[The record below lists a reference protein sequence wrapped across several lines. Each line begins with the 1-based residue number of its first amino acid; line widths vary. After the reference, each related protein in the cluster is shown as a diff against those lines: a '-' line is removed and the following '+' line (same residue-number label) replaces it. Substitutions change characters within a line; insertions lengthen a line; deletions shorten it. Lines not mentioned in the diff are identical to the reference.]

1 MRRTIKLMLCII
13 ISVSVV
19 TTAYAQKNTKTDR
32 GFELSKNLE
41 IFSSVYKTLYNTY
54 VDDIN
59 EGELMQTAIDAML
72 AKLDPYTNFYPES
85 NMEDV
90 KLQLLGEYGGIG
102 ALIHSQNGKT
112 VISEPYEGMP
122 AYEAGVRAG
131 DIILEVNGQS
141 AEGKTYENVRQQLRG
156 QAGSDISLKVERN
169 GRPMT
174 FNFKRRSI
182 ALPNVPFS
190 GVIYGNIGYIKLNE
204 FTKNAADNVL
214 AAFNNL
220 KKSGVAGVILDLR
233 GNGGGLLNE
242 AVDIIN
248 IFVDKNTTVV
258 TTKGKVD
265 AKNQTFKT
273 MRKAVDTNIPVVVLI
288 DPASASAS
296 EIVSGSL
303 QDLDR
308 AVIMGQR
315 SFGKGLVQNVLPLVY
330 NTQMKVTVSKYYI
343 PSGRCI
349 QAIDYSHRDTNGR
362 AVKIQDSL
370 RTAYKTKNG
379 RTVYDGYGIEPDIAL
394 EPQYAS
400 QISFALIS
408 KFLPFDYATEFVRKN
423 PVIAPAKDF
432 KITDSIYDDFVQFL
446 KDKDYSY
453 TTATEEGIKFLTES
467 AKKEKCGQTVL
478 QLLDEAKQQI
488 DDDKQNDL
496 YKFKDEI
503 KDILLSEIT
512 VRYYNQKGRT
522 EAMINADPEVKQ
534 AAELLKDKEKY
545 LSVLKPENKK

>member
-1 MRRTIKLMLCII
+1 MRRTIKLMLCIF

-141 AEGKTYENVRQQLRG
+141 AEGKTNENVRQQLRG

-174 FNFKRRSI
+174 FNFKRKSI

-488 DDDKQNDL
+488 DNDKQNDL

-545 LSVLKPENKK
+545 LSVLKPESKK